1 MAAYTTE
8 AKLAAYVQPDMIV
21 QAVDDDADDAADS
34 GLFATVL
41 AAVQAEIDGA
51 LGGVY
56 DTPFAVVP
64 AAIEHAANILCAE
77 ALWIRRGA
85 TRDTNPFAEHAKGRK
100 QLRLEYWYREL
111 RKKHGILMDGDQ
123 PVGGQWNFDADNRES
138 FGKTGGGFGNDQTR

>member
-21 QAVDDDADDAADS
+21 QAVDDDANDAADS
-34 GLFATVL
+34 GLFAAVL

-85 TRDTNPFAEHAKGRK
+85 TRDTNPFAEHAKGVRE
-100 QLRLEYWYREL
+100 RLARLARREEKL
-111 RKKHGILMDGDQ
+111 SIDEDPAQQAGELIVVDSQ
-123 PVGGQWNFDADNRES
+123 VYDAAGRVHL
-138 FGKTGGGFGNDQTR
+138 